1 MNNDKITISKATA
14 ERALFRLAEWLE
26 WIDELGK
33 ETRADVIALD
43 ELIKALDAEAQYQAQ
58 IDERR
63 EQSRKLNEEYQ
74 ARIKAEAGE

>member
-1 MNNDKITISKATA
+1 MNNNQITISKATA
-14 ERALFRLAEWLE
+14 ERAMFRLGEWLE
-26 WIDELGK
+26 WIDELDS
-33 ETRADVIALD
+33 ETRADVLALD

-63 EQSRKLNEEYQ
+63 ENARKANEEYQ